1 MGRETPELSI
11 RLHRLVWLAALA
23 VLAALLSP
31 APRAMAQEGANL
43 PALAAMGAD
52 VTALV
57 VRFDEQGR
65 AFRVAA
71 MNPDQPLSPA
81 SVSKLFVA
89 ADALRVYGAGYEFS
103 TPLYG
108 TGPVVNGVLQGDL
121 IYVASG
127 DPSITQGDLGRIAE
141 LLRATGVQRVAGNL
155 RINQL
160 RFGPL
165 DCEIKDRCQALRRSA
180 HAYDAPLAAAISDFG
195 TVAVVVTPGAAAG
208 LPATVSML
216 PFGIPAVRMDTAVT
230 THASKLALNAGRITA
245 DGIDTIS
252 VSGSIPDGAAPFIF
266 HRAISNPPLVLGQI
280 LQGYL
285 TRSGIQLDGGTVV
298 EDGPVPGAAR
308 QLLAFSG
315 QRLSLTLADMLRFS
329 NNAMADVLTLDL
341 AADLHPGQRHSLAGA
356 ALRLGETVLGPG
368 DGKDPMLASGSGL
381 SPESRVSAAA
391 LIALLHGMYLDTASF
406 PDFYAGLEVPL
417 SARGRTIR
425 RGSTDWRTR
434 VAGKT
439 GWLSEPRSVFGFAGY
454 WRTRGGGF
462 GAFAFLVN
470 SRKGKPFGRGH
481 AFDAVRAD
489 LSAILQQY

>member
-1 MGRETPELSI
+1 MS
-11 RLHRLVWLAALA
+11 
-23 VLAALLSP
+23 LLP
-31 APRAMAQEGANL
+31 PVPQAIAQGDMAL

-65 AFRVAA
+65 AQQVAA
-71 MNPDQPLSPA
+71 MSPDQPLAPA

-89 ADALRVYGAGYEFS
+89 ADALRTYGAGYEFS

-108 TGPVVNGVLQGDL
+108 TGPVANGVLQGDL

-127 DPSITQGDLGRIAE
+127 DPSITQDDLGRMAE
-141 LLRATGVQRVAGNL
+141 LLRATGVQRIAGQLRVNL
-155 RINQL
+155 L

-180 HAYDAPLAAAISDFG
+180 HAYDAPLAAAASDYG
-195 TVAVVVTPGAAAG
+195 TVAVVVTPAAAG
-208 LPATVSML
+208 QPATVAML
-216 PFGIPAVRMDTAVT
+216 PFGIPAVQLADAVN
-230 THASKLALNAGRITA
+230 THPSKLALNAGRQTA

-252 VSGSIPDGAAPFIF
+252 VSGSIPAGAAPFIF

-285 TRSGIQLDGGTVV
+285 ARSGIQLDGAVLV
-298 EDGPVPGAAR
+298 EDVQVPAAAR

-315 QRLSLTLADMLRFS
+315 QRLGLTLADMLRFS
-329 NNAMADVLTLDL
+329 NNAMADILTLDL
-341 AADLHPGQRHSLAGA
+341 AADLQPGQRHSLAGA
-356 ALRLGETVLGPG
+356 AARLGETVLGPG

-391 LIALLHGMYLDTASF
+391 LVALLHGMYLDPASF

-417 SARGRTIR
+417 SAHGRTIR
-425 RGSTDWRTR
+425 RGGTDWRTR

-481 AFDAVRAD
+481 AFDAVRND